1 MLIQALDLPVTKL
14 ATRESDIDA
23 ISARDPPIAKVP
35 RMDTMNPYTTEAGP
49 PFRNAAPK
57 RALVASQVDN
67 RVAEKPR
74 IE

>member
-1 MLIQALDLPVTKL
+1 MQSLIVRPEEL
-14 ATRESDIDA
+14 AARETNIDA

-35 RMDTMNPYTTEAGP
+35 TTDTMNPYTTETGP

-57 RALVASQVDN
+57 RELVASQVDN
-67 RVAEKPR
+67 RVAENPR